1 MCGVPWR
8 TSRHCGRCD
17 TVHSALLI
25 IGSGPAGV
33 AAAEAFREHQ
43 TEGAIRILTADPEP
57 PYARPPL
64 SKEFLRGSNDDI
76 ALHPPSWYAERTIE
90 LITGAH
96 VDAVDVN
103 AKTVLVADQRHT
115 YDSLVIAT
123 GSGPTPLPVPGGEQA
138 YRLRSAEDARALR
151 NAAVAA
157 GSAVVVGAGFI
168 GCEAAASLAAQGI
181 SVTLVAP
188 DPAPQVKRLGPDA
201 GARLRELVERTGVK
215 YLPDAKVA
223 AVHPGSVALED
234 GTELAADL
242 VLAATGVSPHSS
254 VAEAAGLEIRDSRIV
269 VGSDMRT
276 SAPDVYAAGDVAVAF
291 NDTAGRH
298 VAVEHWQ
305 DAEDQGRIAGTV
317 AAGGDSRW
325 DSVPG
330 FWTSIGDADVKYQAW
345 GDGFTDA
352 VLVEHGGGFTV
363 WYTDDAGNTVGVLTY
378 QADEDYESG
387 GQLVAQHA
395 PPVHQ

>member
-1 MCGVPWR
+1 VTP
-8 TSRHCGRCD
+8 
-17 TVHSALLI
+17 VHSALLI

-33 AAAEAFREHQ
+33 AAAEAFREQ
-43 TEGAIRILTADPEP
+43 QSEGAIRILTADPEP

-64 SKEFLRGSNDDI
+64 SKEFLRGSSDDI
-76 ALHPPSWYAERTIE
+76 ALHPSSWYAERTIE
-90 LITGAH
+90 LVTGAR
-96 VDAVDVN
+96 VDAVDVD
-103 AKTVLVADQRHT
+103 AKTVVVDGQRHT

-123 GSGPTPLPVPGGEQA
+123 GSGPNPLPVPGGEQTHS
-138 YRLRSAEDARALR
+138 LRSAADARALR

-188 DPAPQVKRLGPDA
+188 DSAPQVKRLGPDA
-201 GARLRELVERTGVK
+201 GARLRELVERSGVT
-215 YLPDAKVA
+215 YLPDAKVS
-223 AVHPGSVALED
+223 AVQPGSVSLED
-234 GTELAADL
+234 GTELPADL
-242 VLAATGVSPHSS
+242 VLAATGVSPHSRL
-254 VAEAAGLEIRDSRIV
+254 AELAGLEIRDSRIV

-276 SAPDVYAAGDVAVAF
+276 SVPDVYAAGDVAVAF

-317 AAGGDSRW
+317 AGGGDSRW

-345 GDGFTDA
+345 GDGFADA

-363 WYTDDAGNTVGVLTY
+363 WYTDDAGVTVGVLTY